1 MAVVYTCS
9 KTSPLFYETSTFHNR
24 IDAVFYGCIFKEL
37 ILHLLFWII
46 QMFITFQYISLT
58 FITRFFF
65 SDWLYIRSVTKSSK
79 TSTASKLS
87 NNYSNILLFSQ
98 WSISFEYS
106 TLFVNQRFLL
116 VEKLL
121 CFNMFWCVTI
131 RGKWIDFYCLKIIFL
146 LDKIDSPIIE
156 DEKRY
161 IRRQNWTI
169 EHRFLSLND
178 FSMVYSFSFFVLFK

>member
-1 MAVVYTCS
+1 
-9 KTSPLFYETSTFHNR
+9 
-24 IDAVFYGCIFKEL
+24 
-37 ILHLLFWII
+37 
-46 QMFITFQYISLT
+46 MFVTFQYISLT

-65 SDWLYIRSVTKSSK
+65 SDWLYIHSVTKSSK